1 MTFRVSSEDADRSLL
16 QFLKDKVPEAPSVK
30 AIKRAIEGRSCRV
43 NGKLELFASRRLKIG
58 DTVEFI
64 FKPEKKAPSLV
75 SATVLYEDADLL
87 AIDKP
92 AGVVSSPQGVQ
103 RLLPG
108 KGPFW
113 LVHRLDKDTTGVLL
127 LAKSKEAKEWLEK
140 LFAERKISKTYLAIV
155 HGWLHEKEKT
165 LSSILVKKG
174 SYAGQ
179 TLYRSV
185 QQGKGVRAITKFAL
199 LKKGKIAA
207 LVQCEPLTG
216 RTHQLRVQL
225 SALGSP
231 IVGDTQYGKRQ
242 EDPSIQRHMLHA
254 WKVSFV
260 HPQTKRSVE
269 ITAPLPDDFNK
280 VLRKESLIFF

>member
-1 MTFRVSSEDADRSLL
+1 MTFRVSNEDADRSLL

-30 AIKRAIEGRSCRV
+30 ALKRAIESRSCRV
-43 NGKLELFASRRLKIG
+43 NGKLELFSSRRLKIG
-58 DTVEFI
+58 DKVEFV
-64 FKPEKKAPSLV
+64 FKPEKKAPSGI
-75 SATVLYEDADLL
+75 SANILYEDDDLF

-92 AGVVSSPQGVQ
+92 AGVVSSPTSLQG
-103 RLLPG
+103 LLPA

-127 LAKSKEAKEWLEK
+127 LAKTKEAKEELEK

-165 LSSILVKKG
+165 LSSILVKNG

-199 LKKGKIAA
+199 LKKSKAIA
-207 LVQCEPLTG
+207 LIQCEPLTG

-225 SALGSP
+225 ASLGSP
-231 IVGDTQYGKRQ
+231 IIGDTQYGKRQ
-242 EDPSIQRHMLHA
+242 EDPSIQRQMLHA
-254 WKVSFV
+254 WKVSFT
-260 HPQTKRSVE
+260 HPKSKRSVE
-269 ITAPLPDDFNK
+269 ITAPLPDDFQK
-280 VLRKESLIFF
+280 LLRFF